1 MSGFFSRATSLLSDP
16 RLPIY
21 YPFNRTRWDSLNL
34 RMDKVELGS
43 RPALDFLFTV
53 DVEDDYIEEGDEQ
66 RRKAD
71 CVIPYLKKVKGFF
84 ANQGI
89 RATLFVQGN
98 LVGRAS
104 EELHGLG
111 NGHEIALHG
120 YAHELWGSSWFVR
133 APPPPPEV
141 RKSGLTKSLAAFADV
156 GFPRP
161 LSFRAPRMILD
172 DTSLGL
178 LKATGFTVD
187 SSFPS
192 YAGGTPVLGMRQG
205 VAEVPVSFDP
215 RPAFRRSLT
224 ARYAM
229 FNTCNIATG
238 AFTDGIV
245 AAAMRVARVQALSGQ
260 RPFIVSYSHDWEFF
274 RPPEW
279 ADPTQYGFS
288 SDDNF
293 RVLAD
298 ALGALRK
305 AFSLRFTTMQEFVR
319 SRLPLPGGRD

>member
-1 MSGFFSRATSLLSDP
+1 MSGLFSRAISLFTDS

-21 YPFNRTRWDSLNL
+21 YPFNLARWHSLRK

-43 RPALDFLFTV
+43 RPALDVLFTV

-71 CVIPYLKKVKGFF
+71 CVIPFLKKVNGFF
-84 ANQGI
+84 AEQGI

-98 LVGRAS
+98 LVCRAAEDIHS
-104 EELHGLG
+104 LG
-111 NGHEIALHG
+111 NDHEIALHG
-120 YAHELWGSSWFVR
+120 HAHELWGSSWFVKNS
-133 APPPPPEV
+133 PPPPEE
-141 RKSGLTKSLAAFADV
+141 RKDNLTKSLRAFANA
-156 GFPRP
+156 GLPRP

-172 DTSLGL
+172 DTSFGL
-178 LKATGFTVD
+178 LKAACFSID

-192 YAGGTPVLGMRQG
+192 YAGGAPVLAMREG

-215 RPAFRRSLT
+215 RPAFRRSLA

-229 FNTCNIATG
+229 FNTHNIATG

-245 AAAMRVARVQALSGQ
+245 AAAMRLAKVQALSGQ

-279 ADPTQYGFS
+279 ADPAKYGFS
-288 SDDNF
+288 SEKNF
-293 RVLAD
+293 GVLAD

-305 AFSLRFTTMQEFVR
+305 AFSLRFMTMQEFVR
-319 SRLPLPGGRD
+319 SRNAIS